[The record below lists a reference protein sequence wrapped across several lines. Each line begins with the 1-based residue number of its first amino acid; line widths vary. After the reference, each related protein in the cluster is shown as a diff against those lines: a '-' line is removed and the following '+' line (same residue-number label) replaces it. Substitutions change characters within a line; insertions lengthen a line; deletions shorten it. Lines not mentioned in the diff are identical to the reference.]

1 MPNESLMDLYRRNPK
16 EGFRLIYREF
26 APRLKAYLMSAFGLG
41 SQASEDI
48 IHDALLPWVETPARM
63 AAIDNPTAY
72 LFASVR
78 NGALQA
84 KRRPTSSLDDEEPS
98 HTPDPDPTTGIEIRR
113 ALAKLLEEQREAVV
127 LRIWGGLSLAELAEH
142 QGIPLQTA
150 SSRYRYGLA
159 KLKELLSWVE

>member
-26 APRLKAYLMSAFGLG
+26 APRLKAYLTSSFNLG
-41 SQASEDI
+41 AQASEDI
-48 IHDALLPWVETPARM
+48 IHDALLPWVETPDRM

-84 KRRPTSSLDDEEPS
+84 KRRPTSPLDDEEPS
-98 HTPDPDPTTGIEIRR
+98 RTAGPDPTTGIEIQQ

-127 LRIWGGLSLAELAEH
+127 LRVWGGLSLAELAEH
-142 QGIPLQTA
+142 QGVPLQTA

>member
-1 MPNESLMDLYRRNPK
+1 MPNEPLMDFYRRNPK
-16 EGFRLIYREF
+16 EGFRQIYREF
-26 APRLKAYLMSAFGLG
+26 APRLKAYLTSSFNLG

-48 IHDALLPWVETPARM
+48 IHDALLPWVETPDRM

-84 KRRPTSSLDDEEPS
+84 KRRPTSPLDDDEPS
-98 HTPDPDPTTGIEIRR
+98 QVTDPDPTTGIEIQR

-127 LRIWGGLSLAELAEH
+127 LRVWGGLSLAELAEH
-142 QGIPLQTA
+142 QGVPLQTA

>member
-26 APRLKAYLMSAFGLG
+26 APRLKAYLTSSFNLG

-48 IHDALLPWVETPARM
+48 IHDALLPWVETPDRM

-78 NGALQA
+78 NGALQT
-84 KRRPTSSLDDEEPS
+84 KRRPTNPLDDEEPPQTAAS
-98 HTPDPDPTTGIEIRR
+98 DPTTGIEIRR

-127 LRIWGGLSLAELAEH
+127 LRVWGGLSLAELAEH
-142 QGIPLQTA
+142 QGVPLQTA

>member
-1 MPNESLMDLYRRNPK
+1 MPNETIMQLYRRNPQ
-16 EGFRLIYREF
+16 EGFRLIYGEF
-26 APRLKAYLMSAFGLG
+26 APRLKAYLMSSFGLG

-48 IHDALLPWVETPARM
+48 IHDALLPWVETPGRM

-84 KRRPTSSLDDEEPS
+84 KRRPTSPLDDQEPS
-98 HTPDPDPTTGIEIRR
+98 QDPAVDPTTGIEIRR

-142 QGIPLQTA
+142 QGVPLQTA
-150 SSRYRYGLA
+150 ASRYRYGLA
-159 KLKELLSWVE
+159 KMKELLSWVE